1 MLKGMTQEYASKTI
15 EHLGLV
21 SAMYD
26 ELGISQVVNQAIV
39 QDQTLRFVNL
49 GQLLKAMVLNGLGF
63 TQRRLYLTPHFFSD
77 KPVEQLI
84 GTGVQ
89 AAHLNDD
96 ALGKALDAFFAYG
109 VTELFNLIAIRSV
122 QRLKL
127 NPKVVHDDIT
137 SFHVDGNYNA
147 NTKQQAVEEQGLIRI
162 TKGYSRDSKPNLNQ
176 VALELICEHQAGIP
190 VAMQALSGNQND
202 KTAFENS
209 ISLHA
214 SQLRSVGVKRVIKD
228 SAGYTQK
235 SLEELK
241 IAGQAWIMRV
251 PNTIKAV
258 QSWTRTAIKI
268 EFQHLTQMYSY
279 QTRVEDYGGIPQRW
293 LLLYSQDGYQREL
306 VSQKKNLMKQSQIE
320 YQTLMKLSKLEF
332 SCEQDARA
340 AFNRVERKLV
350 LTSVLEVKII
360 PVVHYTKAGKPSP
373 NSERS
378 KVVRLEFLLSSPSH
392 ALQQAAWVGCLF
404 VLATS
409 ELDKLE
415 LSDLNVLVEYKG
427 QARVEGGFRF
437 LKDPMFLASTIFLK
451 KVERVTALLM
461 VMTVCLLVYAALE
474 FRIRGVLHEN
484 SSVIPDQKGKGTSV
498 PTARW
503 VFELMSGVHLLFVVG
518 VERALTLNLRVEIR
532 GLLGLLGAEYS
543 GAYP

>member
-1 MLKGMTQEYASKTI
+1 MTQEYSSKTI

-26 ELGISQVVNQAIV
+26 ELGISEIVNQAIK
-39 QDQTLRFVNL
+39 QDLKQRTVNL

-63 TQRRLYLTPHFFSD
+63 AQRRLYLTPHFFSD
-77 KPVEQLI
+77 KPIEQLI
-84 GTGVQ
+84 GSGIQ
-89 AAHLNDD
+89 ADHLNDD

-109 VTELFNLIAIRSV
+109 VTELFNLIAMSSV

-127 NPKVVHDDIT
+127 TSKVVHDDIT

-147 NTKQQAVEEQGLIRI
+147 NTKQSAVEEQGLIQI

-209 ISLHA
+209 VSLHV
-214 SQLRSVGVKRVIKD
+214 SQLRSIGVKRVIKD

-235 SLEELK
+235 SLIELQK
-241 IAGQAWIMRV
+241 AGQDWIMRV

-258 QSWTRTAIKI
+258 QNWTRKAQRS
-268 EFQHLTQMYSY
+268 EFQDLTEGYSY
-279 QTRVEDYGGIPQRW
+279 QTRTEDYGGIPQRW
-293 LLLYSQDGYQREL
+293 LLVYSQAGYEREL
-306 VSQKKNLMKQSQIE
+306 VSQTKSLTKLSQIE
-320 YQTLMKLSKLEF
+320 YQTLTKLSRLEF
-332 SCEQDARA
+332 SCESDARA
-340 AFNRVERKLV
+340 ALSRVERKLV
-350 LTSVLEVKII
+350 FINVLEVKII
-360 PVVHYTKAGKPSP
+360 PVVHYKKAGKPTM
-373 NSERS
+373 NSLSS
-378 KVVRLEFLLSSPSH
+378 KAVKLEFLLSSPSH
-392 ALQQAAWVGCLF
+392 ALQQAAWTGCLF

-409 ELDKLE
+409 ELDEQE
-415 LSDLNVLVEYKG
+415 LSDEDVLVEYKG

-474 FRIRGVLHEN
+474 FRIRGVLREN
-484 SSVIPDQKGKGTSV
+484 ASVIPDQKGKGTSV

-503 VFELMSGVHLLFVVG
+503 VFELMSGVYLLFVGG
-518 VERALTLNLRVEIR
+518 VERALTLNLRVEVR
-532 GLLGLLGAEYS
+532 GLLALLGAEYL